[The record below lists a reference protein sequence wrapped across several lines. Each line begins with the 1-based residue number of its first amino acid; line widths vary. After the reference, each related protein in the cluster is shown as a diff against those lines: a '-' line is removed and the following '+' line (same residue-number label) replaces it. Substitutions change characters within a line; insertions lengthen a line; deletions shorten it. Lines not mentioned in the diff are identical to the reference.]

1 MDKINA
7 IGQQITLFKN
17 ENDDYI
23 SLTDIAKYKS
33 EDPNDVIKNWL
44 RSKDTIE
51 FLGVWENINNPNF
64 KPVEFDGFR
73 NQAGRNAFTMSP
85 TKWINTTNA
94 IGLVTKS
101 GRYGGTFAQ
110 KDIAFEFAS
119 WISAEFKLYII
130 QDYQRLKERE
140 EDPEKLNWDL
150 KRLLSKTNYS
160 IHTDAIKDN
169 LINSKLSQQ
178 QIGYTYANEADV
190 LNVAIFG
197 LTAKQWRENNPD
209 KKGNQRDYAT
219 IEELIV
225 ISNLEGRNAELIDK
239 GIDQKSRLKLLNELA
254 RKQMKSLLNS
264 RTLNYSKNQIFLE

>member
-178 QIGYTYANEADV
+178 QIGYTYTNEADV

-225 ISNLEGRNAELIDK
+225 ISNLESRNAELIDK

>member
-140 EDPEKLNWDL
+140 EDPEKLNWNL

-225 ISNLEGRNAELIDK
+225 ISNLESRNAELIDK

>member
-7 IGQQITLFKN
+7 IGRQITLFKN

-225 ISNLEGRNAELIDK
+225 ISNLESRNAELIDK

>member
-160 IHTDAIKDN
+160 IHTDAIIDN

-225 ISNLEGRNAELIDK
+225 ISNLESRNAELIDK

>member
-1 MDKINA
+1 M
-7 IGQQITLFKN
+7 
-17 ENDDYI
+17 
-23 SLTDIAKYKS
+23 TDIAKYKS

-225 ISNLEGRNAELIDK
+225 ISNLESRNAELIDK

>member
-94 IGLVTKS
+94 IGLITKS

-225 ISNLEGRNAELIDK
+225 ISNLESRNAELIDK
-239 GIDQKSRLKLLNELA
+239 GIEQKSRLKLLNELA

-264 RTLNYSKNQIFLE
+264 RTLNNSKNQKFLE

>member
-225 ISNLEGRNAELIDK
+225 ISNLESRNAELIDK

-264 RTLNYSKNQIFLE
+264 RTLN

>member
-225 ISNLEGRNAELIDK
+225 ISNLESRNAELIDK

>member
-225 ISNLEGRNAELIDK
+225 ISNLETRNAELIDK

>member
-219 IEELIV
+219 IEELII
-225 ISNLEGRNAELIDK
+225 ISNLESRNAELIDK

>member
-94 IGLVTKS
+94 IGLITKS

-140 EDPEKLNWDL
+140 GDPEKLNWDL

-197 LTAKQWRENNPD
+197 LSAKQWKENNPD

-225 ISNLEGRNAELIDK
+225 ISNLESRNAELIEK
-239 GIDQKSRLKLLNELA
+239 GIEQSSRLKILNELA
-254 RKQMKSLLNS
+254 RKQMRSLLNS
-264 RTLNYSKNQIFLE
+264 RTLNNSRNQKFLE

>member
-130 QDYQRLKERE
+130 QDYQRLKK
-140 EDPEKLNWDL
+140 EKKIL
-150 KRLLSKTNYS
+150 KN
-160 IHTDAIKDN
+160 
-169 LINSKLSQQ
+169 
-178 QIGYTYANEADV
+178 
-190 LNVAIFG
+190 
-197 LTAKQWRENNPD
+197 
-209 KKGNQRDYAT
+209 
-219 IEELIV
+219 
-225 ISNLEGRNAELIDK
+225 
-239 GIDQKSRLKLLNELA
+239 
-254 RKQMKSLLNS
+254 
-264 RTLNYSKNQIFLE
+264 

>member
-197 LTAKQWRENNPD
+197 LTTKQWRENNPD

-225 ISNLEGRNAELIDK
+225 ISNLESRNAELIDK

>member
-209 KKGNQRDYAT
+209 KKGSQRDYAT

-225 ISNLEGRNAELIDK
+225 ISNLESRNAELIDK

>member
-197 LTAKQWRENNPD
+197 LTAKQRRENNPD

-225 ISNLEGRNAELIDK
+225 ISNLESRNAELIDK